1 MCGQKYCF
9 GCGSCVDSDWG
20 PTQVPLFAVLI
31 IQRGHK
37 TVSGLHC
44 LVMLGREEIRPVR
57 LLLALAIWLGT
68 SC

>member
-1 MCGQKYCF
+1 M
-9 GCGSCVDSDWG
+9 DSDWG

-44 LVMLGREEIRPVR
+44 LVVLGQEQIRPGR
-57 LLLALAIWLGT
+57 LLLALACWLGT